1 MTIKPTFLLLSALA
15 LSACDSA
22 DPIGVNTPDATVAAG
37 DTGSAAADATAQP
50 GDDAAAP
57 ASDATPTPDDDA
69 AQPADDA
76 AVVVVP
82 DAGFAPDAAAPD
94 AEPMPL
100 PRFSFFVTSIEAM
113 RQLSGSNDGF
123 GGNLSYDGATGLEG
137 ADRICAAAAEL
148 GQPGAGRKTWRAFL
162 SASTGGAN
170 GGAVHAI
177 ERIGSG
183 PWYDANQRL
192 VASDLT
198 GLAMTRP
205 AGDAQITND
214 LPNERGESQRN
225 QPGTNGQGTAD
236 NHDILTGSD
245 TRGRYP
251 GGAASTTCNDWTSAG
266 ANVGRPMAG
275 HSWPAMSGQNWM
287 RAHNVAGCEALV
299 NLTQNGPGDRNCRGV
314 GCGGGYGG
322 LYCFALEP

>member
-1 MTIKPTFLLLSALA
+1 LLSALA

-57 ASDATPTPDDDA
+57 AGDATPTPDDDA

-170 GGAVHAI
+170 GGRRPRHRAYRQRSLVRRQPAPGGQRSH
-177 ERIGSG
+177 G
-183 PWYDANQRL
+183 PGHDPPGRRCPDHQ
-192 VASDLT
+192 
-198 GLAMTRP
+198 RP
-205 AGDAQITND
+205 A
-214 LPNERGESQRN
+214 QR
-225 QPGTNGQGTAD
+225 A
-236 NHDILTGSD
+236 
-245 TRGRYP
+245 RRE
-251 GGAASTTCNDWTSAG
+251 
-266 ANVGRPMAG
+266 
-275 HSWPAMSGQNWM
+275 PA
-287 RAHNVAGCEALV
+287 
-299 NLTQNGPGDRNCRGV
+299 
-314 GCGGGYGG
+314 
-322 LYCFALEP
+322 